1 MNLSI
6 NLHNYALGET
16 SDKSGIIVV
25 YLKKNAEKRD
35 LKRVAEGHTALSKKA
50 GLMVKKR
57 EIADRKKTQTGF
69 FKLRIDLRNIYTT
82 KIINFL

>member
-6 NLHNYALGET
+6 NLHNYAFGVT

-25 YLKKNAEKRD
+25 YLKKRREAGSKACCR
-35 LKRVAEGHTALSKKA
+35 GSTALSKKA
-50 GLMVKKR
+50 R
-57 EIADRKKTQTGF
+57 DCRQKKTQTGF
-69 FKLRIDLRNIYTT
+69 FKLRIDLQNIYTT

>member
-6 NLHNYALGET
+6 NLHNYAFGVI

-57 EIADRKKTQTGF
+57 EIADRKNANRIFQTENRF
-69 FKLRIDLRNIYTT
+69 T
-82 KIINFL
+82 KYLHNQNY

>member
-1 MNLSI
+1 M
-6 NLHNYALGET
+6 
-16 SDKSGIIVV
+16 V
-25 YLKKNAEKRD
+25 KKREIADRKNTEKRD
-35 LKRVAEGHTALSKKA
+35 LKRVAEGQKAHSKKA
-50 GLMVKKR
+50 IKMVKKR

>member
-6 NLHNYALGET
+6 NLHNYAFGVT

-25 YLKKNAEKRD
+25 YLKKRREAGSKACCRE
-35 LKRVAEGHTALSKKA
+35 ATALSKKA

-57 EIADRKKTQTGF
+57 EIADREKTQTGF